1 MGRTIAAYTAYT
13 LVLIIMV
20 VSALWVMWDAWKN
33 KKPWAEIIVWGLF
46 SGAFVVLGPI
56 LYVFWKKK
64 FG

>member
-1 MGRTIAAYTAYT
+1 
-13 LVLIIMV
+13 MV